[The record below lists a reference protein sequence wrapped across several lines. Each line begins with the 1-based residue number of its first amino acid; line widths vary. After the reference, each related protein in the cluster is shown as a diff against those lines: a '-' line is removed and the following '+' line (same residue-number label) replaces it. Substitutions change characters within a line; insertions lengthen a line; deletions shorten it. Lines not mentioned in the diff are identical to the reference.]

1 VENPKRLVLVM
12 GTRPE
17 AIKLA
22 PVVKALRARPE
33 AFQPLVVATAQ
44 HRRMLDQVLGF
55 FRLTP
60 EVDLRLMRPD
70 QDLAG
75 LTARVLKKMQAALK
89 ELKPHLVL
97 VQGDTTTAF
106 ATALAAFYLKVPVA
120 HVEAGLRSH
129 SRDNPFPEEANRQL
143 TAVLTD
149 LHLAPTPLA
158 RRQLLREGVP
168 AERIAVTGNTVVD
181 AVNFVLEV
189 PWSPRGT
196 PAARV
201 PLKGRRLILVTSHR
215 RESWG
220 PELEEICLALR
231 DLASRF
237 EDLTV
242 VYPVHLNPNVRRTV
256 YDLLS
261 GVQGVH
267 LLPPLNYLAFINLM
281 RRAYLVLT
289 DSGGVIE
296 EAATLRKPL
305 LIMRRVTERPEAVAA
320 GVARLVGTSRQAV
333 AGEATRLL
341 TDARAYQ
348 AMTAGANPF
357 GDGRAAPRIVEALG
371 RWFGHQTPL
380 LPPAQEFRP
389 PRGKPARNL

>member
-1 VENPKRLVLVM
+1 MQDPKRIVLVM

-60 EVDLRLMRPD
+60 EVDLSLMRPD

-75 LTARVLKKMQAALK
+75 LTARVLQKMAAALQ

-106 ATALAAFYLKVPVA
+106 ATALTAFYLQVPVA

-158 RRQLLREGVP
+158 RRHLLAEGVP
-168 AERIAVTGNTVVD
+168 AERVAVTGNTVVD
-181 AVNFVLEV
+181 AVHSVLEV

-196 PAARV
+196 PAGRV
-201 PLKGRRLILVTSHR
+201 PLKDRRLLLVTSHR

-237 EDLTV
+237 DDLTV
-242 VYPVHLNPNVRRTV
+242 LYPVHLNPNVRRPV
-256 YDLLS
+256 HRLLS
-261 GVQGVH
+261 GVKGIH
-267 LLPPLNYLAFINLM
+267 LTAPLNYLAFINLM

-320 GVARLVGTSRQAV
+320 GVARLVGTSREAV
-333 AGEATRLL
+333 AGEAARLL
-341 TDARAYQ
+341 TDAGAYR

-357 GDGRAAPRIVEALG
+357 GDGRAAPRIVEALE
-371 RWFGHQTPL
+371 RWFGRQTPL
-380 LPPAQEFRP
+380 LPPAREFRP
-389 PRGKPARNL
+389 PSGKPANL